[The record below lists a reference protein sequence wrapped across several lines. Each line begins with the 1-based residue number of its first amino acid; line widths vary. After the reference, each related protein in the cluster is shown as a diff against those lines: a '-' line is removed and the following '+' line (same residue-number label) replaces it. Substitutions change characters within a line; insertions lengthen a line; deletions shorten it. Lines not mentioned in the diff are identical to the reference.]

1 MAEAKKKC
9 IGFKSDFIM
18 IMTLALPTIIEQALQ
33 TIVQYTDT
41 AMVGRLGADASAAV
55 GLTTSITWLVNS
67 PMFAAGIGVLA
78 CTARFSGSRDM
89 ESLRK
94 TGVQALYLVLIV
106 GITEGVLFTAASS
119 HIPGWLGAE
128 SSIQKE
134 AGLYF
139 TIVSLPMLFRASN
152 LILSSA
158 LRGVKDMKTPMKV
171 NLLINLMNII
181 LNYFFIYET
190 RTVCAAG
197 IEFTMPGAGLGVA
210 GAAAAT
216 AISQT
221 AGGILMFAA
230 FMRNKKIGIRT
241 GTLKW
246 DGDIMRRCVFI
257 GIPVALERICVS
269 LGHVT
274 FTSFVTQ
281 LGTTA
286 FASHSIA
293 MTAEQAFYIPGY
305 GMQAAASTLVGN
317 AVGERNAAKLKK
329 VSKQLMMIAF
339 CMMTVTGALL
349 FMFPQPLMRLFTP
362 DEQVIKGGV
371 AVLRIV
377 ALSEPVFG
385 VVIMLEGIFNGAGDT
400 KMPFVISM
408 VSMWGVRLVSTWVCI
423 HRFGLGLNA
432 VWLCMVADNVCRFI
446 LLTAKYR
453 HWKIYRTMCSE
464 TAKNG

>member
-1 MAEAKKKC
+1 MGAEKKYAGLKA
-9 IGFKSDFIM
+9 DVVM

-33 TIVQYTDT
+33 TVVQYTDT
-41 AMVGRLGADASAAV
+41 AMVGRLGASASAAV

-78 CTARFSGSRDM
+78 CTARFWGSKDKEAVRM
-89 ESLRK
+89 

-106 GITEGVLFTAASS
+106 GVTEGILFTAASS

-128 SSIQKE
+128 ASIQKE

-171 NLLINLMNII
+171 NLLINLMNIV
-181 LNYFFIYET
+181 LNYFLIYET
-190 RTVCAAG
+190 RTIIAAG
-197 IEFTMPGAGLGVA
+197 IKMTMPGAGLGVA

-230 FMRNKKIGIRT
+230 FMRNDKIGVRT
-241 GTLKW
+241 GKLKW
-246 DGDIMRRCVFI
+246 NSDIMKRCVFI
-257 GIPVALERICVS
+257 GIPVALERLCVS

-274 FTSFVTQ
+274 FTSFVTH

-293 MTAEQAFYIPGY
+293 MTAEQAFYIPGH

-317 AVGERNAAKLKK
+317 AIGEKDAAKLKK
-329 VSKQLMMIAF
+329 VSKQLIMIAF
-339 CMMTVTGALL
+339 CMMTFTGALL
-349 FMFPQPLMRLFTP
+349 FIFPQPLMRLFTP
-362 DEQVIKGGV
+362 DAQVIKGGV
-371 AVLRIV
+371 TVLRIV

-408 VSMWGVRLVSTWVCI
+408 VSMWGVRLVSTWICI
-423 HRFGLGLNA
+423 HVFGLGLTA
-432 VWLCMVADNVCRFI
+432 VWLCMIADNVCRFI

-453 HWKIYRTMCSE
+453 HWKIYRTICPE
-464 TAKNG
+464 AVING